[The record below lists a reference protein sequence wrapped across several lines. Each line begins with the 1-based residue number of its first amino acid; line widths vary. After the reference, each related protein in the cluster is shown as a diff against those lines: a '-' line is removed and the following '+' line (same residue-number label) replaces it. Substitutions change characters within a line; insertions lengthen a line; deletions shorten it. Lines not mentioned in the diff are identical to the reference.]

1 MDVRAAGGCCG
12 HGFFHVLSAFL
23 TDAMTAVAPV
33 ASLANCHQRQGVLLL
48 RMCPFLAVC
57 IPAALR
63 AGASGKS
70 LLLHSQQQNTFGVG
84 TYLVVEAG

>member
-1 MDVRAAGGCCG
+1 MGQVTHEITLFGRNKWNNHSHLSSDFW
-12 HGFFHVLSAFL
+12 GFYCMRIV
-23 TDAMTAVAPV
+23 VAT
-33 ASLANCHQRQGVLLL
+33 
-48 RMCPFLAVC
+48 CPFLAVC